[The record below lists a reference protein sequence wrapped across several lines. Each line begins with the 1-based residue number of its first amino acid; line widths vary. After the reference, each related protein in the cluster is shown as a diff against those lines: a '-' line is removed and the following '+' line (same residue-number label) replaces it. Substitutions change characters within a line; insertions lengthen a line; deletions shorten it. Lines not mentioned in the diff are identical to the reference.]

1 MIKRAINS
9 VVKTIAEKRLTTV
22 AGAWVYYFLIALI
35 PLAFLVVTA
44 FSVFNVSLTNDLI
57 SRLPIE
63 FREIGKVIALTA
75 ENASK
80 GATAFFVVT
89 VIFSCTTLLNQ
100 MSKDGDFIYGTHSN
114 IKRGL
119 MRRGFAL
126 IALSLL
132 FALFLGL
139 AFLLAFSPS
148 IKFYF
153 LSSEKNQI
161 ILNIFI
167 FSIVILFGYGIIIT
181 LNTFI
186 CPKKVKITTHL
197 LGSLISLCIM
207 VLGTIGFIV
216 YLRYFARYN
225 IFYGSLASIIIFLLW
240 AYILML
246 GLAIGVIINM
256 KIYRHKLE
264 GENHAKNR

>member
-1 MIKRAINS
+1 MLKRLINS
-9 VVKTIAEKRLTTV
+9 AYKTISEKRLTTV

-44 FSVFNVSLTNDLI
+44 FSVFKVSLTTDLV
-57 SRLPIE
+57 SRLPME
-63 FREIGKVIALTA
+63 LREIGNVIALTA

-80 GATAFFVVT
+80 GATVFFVIT

-100 MSKDGDFIYGTHSN
+100 MSKDGDFIYGTHSK

-119 MRRGFAL
+119 MRRLFAL
-126 IALSLL
+126 IALALM
-132 FALFLGL
+132 FFLFLAL

-148 IKFYF
+148 VKIYF

-161 ILNIFI
+161 LLNIFI
-167 FSIVILFGYGIIIT
+167 FSIVILFCYGIIIT
-181 LNTFI
+181 LNAFI

-197 LGSLISLCIM
+197 LGSLVSLCIM

-225 IFYGSLASIIIFLLW
+225 LFYGSLASIIIFLLW
-240 AYILML
+240 AYILMV
-246 GLAIGVIINM
+246 GLVVGVVINM
-256 KIYRHKLE
+256 KIYRLKLK
-264 GENHAKNR
+264 GEKHVKNR